1 MKRRILSALL
11 AAGMIFGCLGSAAF
25 ASYNEKYDINGDGF
39 VNPKDA
45 LYLLEK
51 FLDDTTTA
59 SDDVNGD
66 GSVNPKDALVILE
79 YFLDP
84 SAFDDS
90 SDKSDT
96 SSDNSSDTSSDTS
109 DTSSDTPSDISEEYR
124 KEVVRLVNIERE
136 KYGLSPLAINEAA
149 AETAQLRAGE
159 IIELFSHERPNGDMC
174 YTALNEAG
182 IRYRTAGENIAAGQ
196 PTPAS
201 VVDAWMNSPGHRSNI
216 LNSNF
221 TEIGVGYIYDGNSY
235 YGSYW
240 VQMFIG

>member
-1 MKRRILSALL
+1 MKRRILSVLL
-11 AAGMIFGCLGSAAF
+11 AAVMLFGSLGTAAF
-25 ASYNEKYDINGDGF
+25 ASYNKKYDINGDGF

-45 LYLLEK
+45 FRLLEK
-51 FLDDTTTA
+51 YLDDTATM

-66 GSVNPKDALVILE
+66 GKVNPKDASAILM
-79 YFLDP
+79 YYLDP

-90 SDKSDT
+90 SE
-96 SSDNSSDTSSDTS
+96 TSSDTS
-109 DTSSDTPSDISEEYR
+109 DTSSDTSTETSSDTSEEYR

-136 KYGLSPLAINEAA
+136 KNGLSPLAINEAVMD
-149 AETAQLRAGE
+149 TAQLRAGE
-159 IIELFSHERPNGDMC
+159 IIEKFDHERPNGEMC

-196 PTPAS
+196 PTPAK
-201 VVDAWMNSPGHRSNI
+201 VVESWMNSPGHRSNI
-216 LNSNF
+216 LNPDF
-221 TEIGVGYIYDGNSY
+221 TEIGVGYIYSGNSY